1 MKRLPLV
8 AAQPGI
14 WMAEQLSSLPNAWS
28 VAHYTELK
36 GDIDAP
42 LLAKAIAEG
51 MMQADTL
58 RMRFAEDNGE
68 VWQWVDD
75 TLILPEPSIVRV
87 ADHAAAVALMEAD
100 LNQNLRV
107 DSGQPLAFHQLIQVG
122 ESHWYWYQRYHHLV
136 VDGFSFPA
144 ITRQIAA
151 IYAAWKKDEPTPDS
165 PFTPFAE
172 VVEEY
177 QRYRGSEAYQRDGA
191 FWAEQRRQLPSPVSL
206 SSAPLPGRAATTDI
220 LRLKIAADGRAF
232 SQLAQAAG
240 QAQRTDLALALVA
253 LWLGRLTG
261 RLDYAAGFIFMR
273 RMGSAALTATGPV
286 LNVLPL
292 AVDIDPQESLPSLA
306 LRLANQ
312 LKKMRRHQ
320 RYDAEQ
326 IVRDSGKA
334 AGDEAL
340 FGPVLN
346 VKVFDYQLD
355 IDGVEAITHTLATG
369 PVNDLEL
376 ALFPDEQG
384 GLSMEIL
391 ANKQRYDEATLTRHV
406 ARLNAMLMQFAANPD
421 LRCGEVETVSEQE
434 YQMLARIN
442 YTGLALPATTLADLV
457 AEQASKTPD
466 APALA
471 DAHIELSYRE

>member
-1 MKRLPLV
+1 MNRLPLV

-42 LLAKAIAEG
+42 LLAKAVAEG

-58 RMRFAEDNGE
+58 RMRFTEDNGE
-68 VWQWVDD
+68 VWQWVDASM
-75 TLILPEPSIVRV
+75 TLPEPEIVN
-87 ADHAAAVALMEAD
+87 AGSHDAAVALMDAD

-107 DSGQPLAFHQLIQVG
+107 DSGQPLAFHLLIQIG
-122 ESHWYWYQRYHHLV
+122 PQHWYWYQRYHHLV

-151 IYAAWKKDEPTPDS
+151 IYAAWKRGEPTPDS
-165 PFTPFAE
+165 PFTPFAG

-177 QRYRGSEAYQRDGA
+177 QRYRDSEAYQRDGA
-191 FWAEQRRQLPSPVSL
+191 FWAEQRKQLPSPVSL

-240 QAQRTDLALALVA
+240 QVQRTDLALALVA

-292 AVDIDPQESLPSLA
+292 AVNIHPQESLPELA
-306 LRLANQ
+306 QRLANQ
-312 LKKMRRHQ
+312 LKKCVATSATTPSRSCATAGVQ
-320 RYDAEQ
+320 RGMKPCSARCSTSRYS
-326 IVRDSGKA
+326 IISWTS
-334 AGDEAL
+334 
-340 FGPVLN
+340 PVWR
-346 VKVFDYQLD
+346 
-355 IDGVEAITHTLATG
+355 
-369 PVNDLEL
+369 P
-376 ALFPDEQG
+376 PP
-384 GLSMEIL
+384 
-391 ANKQRYDEATLTRHV
+391 TRWPP
-406 ARLNAMLMQFAANPD
+406 ARLTIWSWHCS
-421 LRCGEVETVSEQE
+421 RTSRVG
-434 YQMLARIN
+434 
-442 YTGLALPATTLADLV
+442 
-457 AEQASKTPD
+457 
-466 APALA
+466 
-471 DAHIELSYRE
+471 

>member
-220 LRLKIAADGRAF
+220 LRL
-232 SQLAQAAG
+232 
-240 QAQRTDLALALVA
+240 
-253 LWLGRLTG
+253 
-261 RLDYAAGFIFMR
+261 
-273 RMGSAALTATGPV
+273 
-286 LNVLPL
+286 
-292 AVDIDPQESLPSLA
+292 
-306 LRLANQ
+306 
-312 LKKMRRHQ
+312 
-320 RYDAEQ
+320 
-326 IVRDSGKA
+326 
-334 AGDEAL
+334 
-340 FGPVLN
+340 
-346 VKVFDYQLD
+346 
-355 IDGVEAITHTLATG
+355 
-369 PVNDLEL
+369 
-376 ALFPDEQG
+376 
-384 GLSMEIL
+384 
-391 ANKQRYDEATLTRHV
+391 
-406 ARLNAMLMQFAANPD
+406 
-421 LRCGEVETVSEQE
+421 
-434 YQMLARIN
+434 
-442 YTGLALPATTLADLV
+442 
-457 AEQASKTPD
+457 
-466 APALA
+466 
-471 DAHIELSYRE
+471 